1 MYACV
6 FSVPLIPARAT
17 RLGES
22 DVVVVGYGDL
32 FTDSKIRKALF
43 EIDRVMPIYIYICAL
58 GWGIVFPCARG
69 PKKGIYIYSR
79 VMVGKIYIGRGA
91 LILAPVGRLSSFAR
105 RDGPWKGF
113 RVSAVTDGD
122 GEAEGW
128 ARGAAVEDGDLLGVA
143 GVVDWRRTEMMM

>member
-1 MYACV
+1 M
-6 FSVPLIPARAT
+6 
-17 RLGES
+17 G
-22 DVVVVGYGDL
+22 
-32 FTDSKIRKALF
+32 
-43 EIDRVMPIYIYICAL
+43 DRVSLRAGPEKGDIY
-58 GWGIVFPCARG
+58 
-69 PKKGIYIYSR
+69 IYIYSR

-128 ARGAAVEDGDLLGVA
+128 VRGAAVEDGDLLGVA
-143 GVVDWRRTEMMM
+143 GVVDWTEEDGDDDVGRH